1 VSKRDDDS
9 QTDMEVG
16 MTTAERRRRR
26 RRGGGLRVPSDN
38 VPRRSST
45 PPVVAPVPEDP
56 ALAISV
62 AYSFS
67 PESSEPIAI
76 ASRETIPNFENHE
89 GMPTVIDPVG
99 EPPEQTDF
107 DMKTREMPAVDLEEL
122 GLTEGVL
129 GTSLPI
135 QRLSSPGH
143 ELGTTHEPGDIA
155 VPFIRREPT
164 GK

>member
-1 VSKRDDDS
+1 
-9 QTDMEVG
+9 MEVG

-26 RRGGGLRVPSDN
+26 RRGAGLRVPSDN

-62 AYSFS
+62 AYSFQ

-76 ASRETIPNFENHE
+76 ASRETIPSFENHE
-89 GMPTVIDPVG
+89 GMPTVIDPVS
-99 EPPEQTDF
+99 EPAEQTDF
-107 DMKTREMPAVDLEEL
+107 EMKTREMPVVDLEEL
-122 GLTEGVL
+122 GLSESLL

-135 QRLSSPGH
+135 QRLSSPGI
-143 ELGTTHEPGDIA
+143 ETGAPSVPGD
-155 VPFIRREPT
+155 
-164 GK
+164 